1 VSKYS
6 KRRLRLKRHDARP
19 TRRSRIDADFSA
31 FKAAR
36 RADPA
41 GARNYDLKN

>member
-1 VSKYS
+1 MSKYG
-6 KRRLRLKRHDARP
+6 KFRLRLKKYDKVQARQ
-19 TRRSRIDADFSA
+19 SRIAADVA
-31 FKAAR
+31 GFKAAR